1 MITEKNFILS
11 KRRENIIP
19 KVVKIAINDDA
30 NNNPFKITSTS
41 SLALL
46 LLFIFFNEY
55 ITDAIT
61 IPKINTIL
69 ELVKRFINFA

>member
-46 LLFIFFNEY
+46 LFFIFFNEL

>member
-1 MITEKNFILS
+1 MPAINGINPNASFNSSYSAAVITEKNFILS
-11 KRRENIIP
+11 NRRENIIP

-46 LLFIFFNEY
+46 LFFIFFNE
-55 ITDAIT
+55 
-61 IPKINTIL
+61 
-69 ELVKRFINFA
+69 